1 MKRNAFIRVAVLHP
15 VLHLKRVVLIASVI
29 LCAQLP
35 LLAAPDEAL
44 LKLFHRSFP
53 EAEYIRWTEDGDFNV
68 VCFVQNESQYR
79 IWYDRQGTLI
89 YSLRYCG
96 ENELPL
102 TVLRAVK
109 KKYRDRHIEGVTEV
123 TNRSGVCYEL
133 LLSDGEKWYTVTSTS
148 SGNVALKSS
157 MKKQL

>member
-1 MKRNAFIRVAVLHP
+1 MKRNTLLRVAVFHP
-15 VLHLKRVVLIASVI
+15 MFNLKRIVLLAVLV
-29 LCAQLP
+29 LCSQLP
-35 LLAAPDEAL
+35 LFAAPDEAVL
-44 LKLFHRSFP
+44 RLFHRSFP
-53 EAEYIRWTEDGDFNV
+53 EAEYIRWTEDGEYDV

-102 TVLRAVK
+102 TVLRGVK
-109 KKYRDRHIEGVTEV
+109 KKYRDMHIEGVTEV
-123 TNRSGVCYEL
+123 TNKAGVIYEL
-133 LLSDGEKWYTVTSTS
+133 MLCDDKKWYAVTSTV
-148 SGNVALKSS
+148 SGNVALKYS